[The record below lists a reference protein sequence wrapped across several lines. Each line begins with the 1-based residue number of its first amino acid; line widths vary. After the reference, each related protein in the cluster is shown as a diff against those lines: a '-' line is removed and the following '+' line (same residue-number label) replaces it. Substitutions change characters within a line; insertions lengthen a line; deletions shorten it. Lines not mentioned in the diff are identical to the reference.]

1 MALKD
6 LKLIS
11 EIRWAIVGPD
21 NLYTGQWLTRKDAIR
36 QHCEAYVGCY
46 TSDNLKDIWKARRR
60 LGDRAVKVRVTELVT
75 HRN

>member
-11 EIRWAIVGPD
+11 EIRWAIVSPNG
-21 NLYTGQWLTRKDAIR
+21 LYVGQWQFRKDAVR

-46 TSDNLKDIWKARRR
+46 ASDYLKDIWKERRR

-75 HRN
+75 QRG